1 MLEEL
6 KLFSFPKGFQLIKVK
21 KIEWGA
27 LGKRTDF
34 SGKSNCETLEGV
46 TAVKLPAKKIF
57 QSITDS

>member
-6 KLFSFPKGFQLIKVK
+6 KLFSFPKDFQLIKVK

-27 LGKRTDF
+27 LGKRADF

-46 TAVKLPAKKIF
+46 TAVKVPTKKIF
-57 QSITDS
+57 